1 MLSWCWNEVLKL
13 VRTCTHSGVHHRDGV
28 FRPVCTVY
36 SAAFGTSACHFGQ
49 LLQLLQ
55 HYPAYQDLNKI
66 GNYWIELIT
75 KHGSWNWIEIIKILI
90 RFLSIYWIIENTA
103 LDAGNLQAS
112 PLLVLLAHRVPRVL
126 YYHCEKS
133 SVESQEI
140 LVVRLRWE
148 RNSCSGCRLQRRI
161 GIAWQR

>member
-90 RFLSIYWIIENTA
+90 RFLSIYWIIENTVR
-103 LDAGNLQAS
+103 NY
-112 PLLVLLAHRVPRVL
+112 RVL
-126 YYHCEKS
+126 RHPSMGVLEIDWEWKS
-133 SVESQEI
+133 EGRPGDGLGLI
-140 LVVRLRWE
+140 NYVVRVNWVIIV
-148 RNSCSGCRLQRRI
+148 SGSL
-161 GIAWQR
+161 